1 MLVPASTGSGES
13 DWESARLA
21 EVLTV
26 VSSVA
31 VLSEVFLSSTSRVT
45 IWPRDWCSDVCSSDL
60 TTRVTDLLAP
70 LVIVVRF
77 HPTTPALRVPPPV
90 AETKLVPAGIGSDG
104 HTSVVQSRGLFVC
117 GRVLVKLVP
126 ASTGSGES
134 DLVSARLAEVLAVV
148 SSVAVLSV
156 VSFSNPRDVVL
167 AVLESFPTRRSSDL
181 TTRVTDLLAPLVIVV
196 RFHPTTPAVRVP
208 PPVAETKLV
217 PAGIASDRLTPVASD
232 GPLFVTVSV

>member
-1 MLVPASTGSGES
+1 
-13 DWESARLA
+13 

-31 VLSEVFLSSTSRVT
+31 VLSEVSGDRKRVVEGAGVELLVGREEST
-45 IWPRDWCSDVCSSDL
+45 
-60 TTRVTDLLAP
+60 
-70 LVIVVRF
+70 
-77 HPTTPALRVPPPV
+77 
-90 AETKLVPAGIGSDG
+90 
-104 HTSVVQSRGLFVC
+104 
-117 GRVLVKLVP
+117 
-126 ASTGSGES
+126 
-134 DLVSARLAEVLAVV
+134 
-148 SSVAVLSV
+148 
-156 VSFSNPRDVVL
+156 
-167 AVLESFPTRRSSDL
+167 L